1 MNKIVFVLIAFFISL
16 ETSLNYGVKQSCN
29 PAATGVSNV
38 SDKPQARKT
47 KVSIVG
53 NQFIINGEPT
63 FKGRFWNGYKIEG
76 LLPNSRMVQG
86 IFDDENPLTVNSFA
100 YSDTKV
106 WDAERNTDE
115 FVAAMPLWA
124 AHGLLSFTVN
134 MQGGSPL
141 GYGNQGWI
149 NTAFDYSGNLKPSY
163 MARLEKIFDKAD
175 ELGMVPILGLFYFGQ
190 DEHLKDEEA
199 VINAVK
205 NTVNWIHG
213 KGYENIL
220 IEIANECDVDAYD
233 HSIIKPDRAHELI
246 NLVKQMGDKHN
257 RLLVSTSF
265 RGDVVPA
272 PNVIRAADYI
282 LFHGNGVEKPER
294 IVEIVDSIRS
304 SPEYSSKPIVNN
316 EDDHY
321 DFDQPMNN
329 FIAATSAYASWGYF
343 DYRRKGE
350 AFEEGFQ
357 SIPVDWGINS
367 ERKKGFFQLV
377 KQITGY

>member
-1 MNKIVFVLIAFFISL
+1 MPIFIILGTSKNY
-16 ETSLNYGVKQSCN
+16 ETIQSSYLSS
-29 PAATGVSNV
+29 T
-38 SDKPQARKT
+38 SDCELLDKLQTRKT

-53 NQFIINGEPT
+53 NQFYINGKPT
-63 FKGRFWNGYKIEG
+63 FEGRYWNGYKIEG

-86 IFDDENPLTVNSFA
+86 IFDDENPSTVNSFA
-100 YSDTKV
+100 YPDTKA
-106 WDAERNTDE
+106 WDAERNTNE

-124 AHGLLSFTVN
+124 AHGVLSFTVN

-149 NTAFDYSGNLKPSY
+149 NSAFDYSGNLKPSY

-205 NTVNWIHG
+205 NTVNWIND

-220 IEIANECDVDAYD
+220 IEIANECNADAYN
-233 HSIIKPDRAHELI
+233 HSIIKPERAHELI
-246 NLVKQMGDKHN
+246 NLVKQMGNKDKK
-257 RLLVSTSF
+257 LQVSTSF
-265 RGDVVPA
+265 GGGIVPT
-272 PNVIRAADYI
+272 PNVIKVADFI
-282 LFHGNGVEKPER
+282 LFHGNGVDKPER
-294 IVEIVDSIRS
+294 IVEIVDRIRS
-304 SPEYSSKPIVNN
+304 IPEYSSKPIVNN
-316 EDDHY
+316 EDDNY
-321 DFDQPMNN
+321 DFQNPMNN
-329 FIAATSAYASWGYF
+329 FIATTSAYASWGYF

-357 SIPVDWGINS
+357 SVPVDWGINS
-367 ERKKGFFQLV
+367 ERKKSFFQLV
-377 KQITGY
+377 KHITGY